1 MLGQYVLDPDQAIV
15 VKTDTPTIPA
25 VGVIGYREDWSATQA
40 AAASTTGVHAAA
52 ACAVTAQTVTTSLTN
67 PPCARNITATT
78 SGTAADVAAVQ
89 VIITGTDINGDALT
103 ETLPAF
109 TVNTNETQAGSKAFA
124 SVTSYYVPAMDGTG
138 CSVSI
143 GFGDKLGLRNK
154 LSRKTLVYKGTFLA
168 DTVESTEPTLAISSS
183 VLASNTLDLNSAL
196 DGTAV
201 KAYFLFP

>member
-40 AAASTTGVHAAA
+40 AAASTTGVPAAA